1 MPNLASIIKAHNN
14 EVSKDTTTCTQKPCN
29 CRKKDL
35 CPLNSECQSN
45 NIIYRNEKKVYIG
58 LTEHAFKQRYSNHM
72 QSIKH
77 EKYGN
82 STELSK
88 YVWQLKK
95 EGEEFKITWS
105 INQRAQ
111 AYSNTTKQCN
121 LRLTEK
127 LSIINVDKTTT
138 LNNRSELVSKCRHE
152 NKYYLAHFSR
162 DKT

>member
-1 MPNLASIIKAHNN
+1 M
-14 EVSKDTTTCTQKPCN
+14 
-29 CRKKDL
+29 R
-35 CPLNSECQSN
+35 
-45 NIIYRNEKKVYIG
+45 RNEKKVYIG
-58 LTEHAFKQRYSNHM
+58 LTENAFKQRYSNHM
-72 QSIKH
+72 QSIRD

-105 INQRAQ
+105 INRRAQ
-111 AYSNTTKQCN
+111 AYSNTTKRCD
-121 LRLTEK
+121 LCLTEK
-127 LSIINVDKTTT
+127 LSIINADKTTT
-138 LNNRSELVSKCRHE
+138 LNKRSELVSKCRHK